1 MGKRKRTTPNSSI
14 SREEFHKT
22 NSKLAEA
29 ITSLTRTTESFET
42 YVTELQIHEYT
53 DTTRG
58 KLIPICSTIVAVLS
72 LFLSGYSVKQSK
84 EQWDQSG
91 TKIQYVL
98 KVPMKN
104 SSKTYLEDA
113 SGRKT
118 AVQET
123 ASTQQQILFTNTGRL
138 STTVVTVEVTDS
150 RGRTYNSTCR
160 NQELTIAPGES
171 KLLIASF
178 PSKDISDITELKAT
192 LASGIVLEADPLD
205 TDGAALDAAFDYATR
220 HANDS
225 TIATCDVTG
234 S

>member
-1 MGKRKRTTPNSSI
+1 MGKRKQTTPTNSI
-14 SREEFHKT
+14 SREEYRKD
-22 NSKLAEA
+22 NNKLAEA
-29 ITSLTRTTESFET
+29 ITSLTRTTKSIET

-53 DTTRG
+53 DTIRG

-84 EQWDQSG
+84 DQWDQSG
-91 TKIQYVL
+91 TKIQYAL

-104 SSKTYLEDA
+104 SSKTYVEDA

-138 STTVVTVEVTDS
+138 STTVVTVEVTD
-150 RGRTYNSTCR
+150 REKRTYNSTCR
-160 NQELTIAPGES
+160 NQELKIAPGES
-171 KLLIASF
+171 KLLMASF
-178 PSKDISDITELKAT
+178 PSKDISDIIKLKAT
-192 LASGIVLEADPLD
+192 LASGIVVEAEPLS
-205 TDGAALDAAFDYATR
+205 TDEVALDAAFDYATR

-225 TIATCDVTG
+225 TMATCDVTG